1 MEAFAVSRSVC
12 WARRSVLTR
21 LAFSRQVR
29 CRTLV
34 FDPVMIVGAAALL
47 ASREERSA
55 T

>member
-1 MEAFAVSRSVC
+1 MEGLAVSRSVC
-12 WARRSVLTR
+12 LAHRSVLTR

-29 CRTLV
+29 FRTPVL
-34 FDPVMIVGAAALL
+34 DPVTIVGAAALL